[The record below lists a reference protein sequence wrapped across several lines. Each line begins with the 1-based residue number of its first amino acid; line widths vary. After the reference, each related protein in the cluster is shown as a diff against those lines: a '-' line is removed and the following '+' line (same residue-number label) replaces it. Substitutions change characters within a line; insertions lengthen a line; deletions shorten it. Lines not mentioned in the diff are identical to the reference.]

1 METKSMVR
9 AISLF
14 GLAALFL
21 AVSPVLRKD
30 VLDVIAKAV
39 SAMQFYAPFSYVL
52 GVILVFVSMVIAFN
66 RGSRV
71 R

>member
-1 METKSMVR
+1 METKSMTR

-21 AVSPVLRKD
+21 IVSAPLRKD
-30 VLDVIAKAV
+30 VLGLIAKGV
-39 SAMQFYAPFSYVL
+39 STMQAYAPVSYVA
-52 GVILVFVSMVIAFN
+52 GVILVLASMVFAFN
-66 RGSRV
+66 RGSRA

>member
-1 METKSMVR
+1 MAR

-14 GLAALFL
+14 GLTALFL
-21 AVSPVLRKD
+21 AVSPPLRKD
-30 VLDVIAKAV
+30 VLGVIGKGVIA
-39 SAMQFYAPFSYVL
+39 MQLYAPISYVL
-52 GVILVFVSMVIAFN
+52 GVILVLASMVIAFN

>member
-1 METKSMVR
+1 MEKKSMAR

-14 GLAALFL
+14 GLTALFL
-21 AVSPVLRKD
+21 IVSEPLRKD
-30 VLDVIAKAV
+30 VLGLIAMGV
-39 SAMQFYAPFSYVL
+39 SAMQAYAPVSYIV
-52 GVILVFVSMVIAFN
+52 GVILVLVSMVVAFN

>member
-14 GLAALFL
+14 GLAAIFL
-21 AVSPVLRKD
+21 AVSPVLRTD
-30 VLDVIAKAV
+30 VLGVINKCV
-39 SAMQFYAPFSYVL
+39 LAMQFYAPFSYVL
-52 GVILVFVSMVIAFN
+52 GVILVLASMVVAFN
-66 RGSRV
+66 RGSRA